1 MKTKNKSGFTLIE
14 MIIAIAVFSIAMI
27 LLYDVVNMLNKRKDI
42 DITKYKKYHKT
53 QELKKLFYQD
63 LMSEKDISID
73 NEKKIS
79 IFRTKNSLHGISYPF
94 VAYILKK
101 NILYRVESYKKIDK
115 DIKSSML
122 DSAKILILLKACQ
135 NFLLFKD
142 KQGIIVYMKTKNE
155 TIFKVN
161 KSIY

>member
-14 MIIAIAVFSIAMI
+14 MIIAIAVFSVAMV

-42 DITKYKKYHKT
+42 DIAKYKKYHKT
-53 QELKKLFYQD
+53 QELRKLFYQD
-63 LMSEKDISID
+63 LMSEKDIIID

-79 IFRTKNSLHGISYPF
+79 IFKTKNSLHGISYPF

-115 DIKSSML
+115 DLKSSML
-122 DSAKILILLKACQ
+122 DSAKVLILLRPCQ
-135 NFLLFKD
+135 NF
-142 KQGIIVYMKTKNE
+142 
-155 TIFKVN
+155 
-161 KSIY
+161 